1 MSNQNDRETHD
12 VMVRPS
18 IDTHKKLI
26 AIAKHEKRNPG
37 PQALKLVEEGV
48 NKYLI
53 DHPEVASQL

>member
-1 MSNQNDRETHD
+1 MNNQNDRETHD

-48 NKYLI
+48 NQYLI
-53 DHPEVASQL
+53 DHPEVAAQL